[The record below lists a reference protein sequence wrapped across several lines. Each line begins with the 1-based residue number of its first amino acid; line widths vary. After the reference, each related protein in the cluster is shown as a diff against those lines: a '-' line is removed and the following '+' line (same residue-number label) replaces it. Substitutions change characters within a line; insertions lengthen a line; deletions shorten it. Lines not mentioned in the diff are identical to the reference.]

1 MSAPERPISLTIR
14 QIGIATSLKV
24 TVESFFITVKSPI
37 ATTSRSRTLSYGPI
51 RQLSE
56 IPGKFNRSQAK
67 QRICSVRLRFAQRVC
82 STMLGAYRH
91 FLFWSQVLFVSV
103 CRRVEETV
111 WVSALGASPVS
122 RTYTH
127 ERSTPTHQTTK
138 LAICGLQSE
147 YKTCRDSSG
156 GTQRQQQAVS
166 FTCTIM
172 CYDSRYPFVRLV
184 PKPYVVSPSPL
195 ESRR

>member
-1 MSAPERPISLTIR
+1 MNVRMNLWQSSVGGKSRSRCQGPERASAFASSMSWGMSAPERPISLTIR

-24 TVESFFITVKSPI
+24 TVESFFITIQSPI

-122 RTYTH
+122 ETYTH
-127 ERSTPTHQTTK
+127 
-138 LAICGLQSE
+138 
-147 YKTCRDSSG
+147 
-156 GTQRQQQAVS
+156 
-166 FTCTIM
+166 
-172 CYDSRYPFVRLV
+172 
-184 PKPYVVSPSPL
+184 
-195 ESRR
+195 